1 MHNKRSKRFL
11 NTLPG
16 VSKLPVIWCFHDE
29 FADWFLDDDY
39 KDNVGVSI
47 SSLSAKARAAGIY
60 LVFAAQRPE
69 ASVMPPFMRS
79 NFGLRLVLKVT
90 DPRTSA
96 IALGDANSFG
106 QANELL
112 GKGHMI
118 VVLSETQAYCQ
129 VPNIKGLD

>member
-1 MHNKRSKRFL
+1 MSQYNL
-11 NTLPG
+11 LPD
-16 VSKLPVIWCFHDE
+16 VEKLPIIWCFHDE
-29 FADWFLDDDY
+29 FADWFLDEDY
-39 KDNVGVSI
+39 QANVGVSI

-69 ASVMPPFMRS
+69 AKVMPPFMRS
-79 NFGLRLVLKVT
+79 NFGLRLVLKVS
-90 DPRTSA
+90 DPGTSA
-96 IALGDANSFG
+96 ISLGDAKVFG

-118 VVLSETQAYCQ
+118 VVLSEMQAYCQ